1 MGAQN
6 LTAKFITPIFFA
18 YISDLFLII
27 QLMRFLK
34 IALILCLILT
44 QSVSFAQYFSTG
56 DDPGSIR
63 WRELRTEN
71 FQLIYPEEYEEKAQS
86 VAHIFEKVY
95 EYGYHSLKHAPR
107 KISIILHTH
116 AVKSNGL
123 VAWSPKRMELF
134 PTPNQTLY
142 AQDWIEQLAI
152 HEFRHVVQM
161 DKIQDNMPG
170 ILNAIFGEQAAA
182 VVVGAYLPFWFLE
195 GDAVMAE
202 TSLSQTGRGRLPSFL
217 MENKALAVEKGL
229 PSYDKITMG
238 SYKDFVPNRYR
249 FGYWFTSGIRQK
261 YGSEVW
267 SDVLTKIGEK
277 PLSINPLNSVLKETT
292 GSKKESLYAEIF
304 KNYLKD
310 WESEIASLPKTNHK
324 PVSLENN
331 IYSNYK
337 YISALSDSSVISYKE
352 SRRDI
357 GRIVQAV
364 NGEES
369 TIYTPG
375 NVADESFSQNGN
387 LLIWAENRPDIRWT
401 HADRSVVV
409 VYDLNK
415 KKKKI
420 IQSENTLFS
429 PVISIDSEVFAAVE
443 IDHLNNYYLSVFDL
457 ESGDLIKQFETD
469 ENDYFFTPCWN
480 ENGETLYFIGLNAEG
495 KYIGSLNTKDGEFSK
510 LTSSNYFDIRNPE
523 FHEDKLYYT
532 SSKTGIDNIFSIDV
546 ITGEDTQ
553 LTSVAFGADYASVAD
568 SSLFFSNYS
577 SSGYKISA
585 LRLSDALGRSNDEIE
600 TETFELAE
608 TLASHEKGLINFE
621 ITDST
626 QYKTKPYRKLAHLFN
641 FHSWAPAYINAN
653 DYEVRPGVSFM
664 SQNKLGTA
672 STNLGYEYDLTEEVG
687 KYKVD
692 FEYSGL
698 FPIINTKVAFGKRK
712 SKYYQV
718 INNVDR
724 FGSVISR
731 DTTLQDYSYN
741 QFELELDMRIPLY
754 FNQGKYSQI
763 LQPEIRYSYT
773 KLSHN
778 TTTPNG
784 LSLGY
789 YHSMLYRIYFH
800 NRIRQ
805 SELDIIPKW
814 GQVIDLLYQ
823 NSPTGGLDVG
833 DLKALQSYLYFPGML
848 HNHGIKIYN
857 GYQTK
862 STDADISFSD
872 AIKYPRGYNSSP
884 SNEMYSFSIDYV
896 LPVGYPDLSLGKIF
910 YLKRL
915 RTSLFYD
922 YADQNGVIYNGSG
935 SAGLSYSRKLN
946 SFGAELTGDGHFLRI
961 VAPVSVGIRGAYL
974 PDYQEFNFEFLFSI
988 NFDSI

>member
-1 MGAQN
+1 
-6 LTAKFITPIFFA
+6 
-18 YISDLFLII
+18 
-27 QLMRFLK
+27 MRFLK
-34 IALILCLILT
+34 ISFILCLLLT

-56 DDPGSIR
+56 DDPGSIK

-95 EYGYHSLKHAPR
+95 DYGYHSLKHAPR

-134 PTPNQTLY
+134 PTPNQKLY

-170 ILNAIFGEQAAA
+170 ILNAMFGEQAAA

-195 GDAVMAE
+195 GDAVMTE
-202 TSLSQTGRGRLPSFL
+202 TSLTKTGRGRLPSFL
-217 MENKALAVEKGL
+217 MENKALAIEKGL

-238 SYKDFVPNRYR
+238 SYKDFIPNRYR
-249 FGYWFTSGIRQK
+249 FGYWFTGGIRQE
-261 YGSEVW
+261 YGSKVW
-267 SDVLTKIGEK
+267 SDVVSKIGQK

-292 GSKKESLYAEIF
+292 GNTKERLYPEIF
-304 KNYLKD
+304 KNYLKN
-310 WESEIASLPKTNHK
+310 WELEIALLSKTNHK
-324 PVSLENN
+324 QVALKNN
-331 IYSNYK
+331 IYSNYT
-337 YISALSDSSVISYKE
+337 YISALSDSSVIAYKE

-357 GRIVQAV
+357 GRIVQLV

-369 TIYTPG
+369 PIYTPG
-375 NVADESFSQNGN
+375 KVAGESLSQNGD

-409 VYDLNK
+409 VYDLDK
-415 KKKKI
+415 KTKKV

-429 PVISIDSEVFAAVE
+429 PVISFNNDVFAAVE

-457 ESGDLIKQFETD
+457 ESGHLIQQFETD

-480 ENGETLYFIGLNAEG
+480 KNGETLYFIGLNAKG
-495 KYIGSLNTKDGEFSK
+495 KYIGSLNTKNGKFTK

-523 FHEDKLYYT
+523 FHDDKLYYT
-532 SSKTGIDNIFSIDV
+532 SSKTGIDNIFSIDLKTGKDV
-546 ITGEDTQ
+546 QITST
-553 LTSVAFGADYASVAD
+553 AFGADYASVVD
-568 SSLFFSNYS
+568 GNLFFSNYS
-577 SSGYKISA
+577 SNGYKISV
-585 LRLSDALGRSNDEIE
+585 LKLNDALGKPSDDIE
-600 TETFELAE
+600 TKTYELAE
-608 TLASHEKGLINFE
+608 TLASQEKGLINFA
-621 ITDST
+621 IADST
-626 QYKTKPYRKLAHLFN
+626 QYETKPYRKLAHLFN

-653 DYEVRPGVSFM
+653 DYEVRPGISFM

-672 STNLGYEYDLTEEVG
+672 STNLGYEYDITEEVG

-698 FPIINTKVAFGKRK
+698 FPIFNAQVAFGKRK

-718 INNVDR
+718 INTLDR
-724 FGSVISR
+724 FGSVISS
-731 DTTLQDYSYN
+731 DTTLQNYSWN
-741 QFELELDMRIPLY
+741 ELELELDMRIPLY
-754 FNQGKYSQI
+754 FNQGKYTQV

-778 TTTPNG
+778 ATTPDG
-784 LSLGY
+784 ISLGY
-789 YHSMLYRIYFH
+789 YHSMLYRMYFH

-814 GQVIDLLYQ
+814 GQVFDLLYQ
-823 NSPTGGLDVG
+823 NSPSGGLDIG
-833 DLKALQSYLYFPGML
+833 DLKAFQSYLYFPGLM

-857 GYQTK
+857 GFQTK
-862 STDADISFSD
+862 SSDAGVSFSD
-872 AIKYPRGYNSSP
+872 AIKYPRGFNSSP
-884 SNEMYSFSIDYV
+884 SNEMYSFGIDYV
-896 LPVGYPDLSLGKIF
+896 LPIGYPDLSFGKLF

-922 YADQNGVIYNGSG
+922 HANQRGAIYNENGSLG
-935 SAGLSYSRKLN
+935 MSYSKVLN
-946 SFGAELTGDGHFLRI
+946 SFGAELTGDGHLLRL
-961 VAPVSVGIRGAYL
+961 VAPVSIGLRGAYL
-974 PDYQEFNFEFLFSI
+974 PDYQEINFEFLFSI
-988 NFDSI
+988 NLDSI